1 MMVVLRIEAD
11 IDLDLE
17 YRGKKIQADVQT
29 FYVER
34 VDRGKMTWVCRG

>member
-1 MMVVLRIEAD
+1 LLCLIETD

-17 YRGKKIQADVQT
+17 YRGEKIQADVQT

-34 VDRGKMTWVCRG
+34 VDRARVTWVE